1 MVKLTDAEKGLFG
14 TDARILFQGT
24 DQTVYQL
31 GGADGRVKMTR
42 YGVFPG
48 MNLTYN
54 DVHDADYHLNRA
66 PVGDLIEINHCQEG
80 RMECQYQDSFYYLT
94 PGDLSISRKDTA
106 PYCSSF
112 PTGHYHGVTLLIDPN
127 CAPHCLSCMLEDVN
141 VQPSTIADR
150 FCQGRRCFV
159 ARSSPRVKHV
169 FSELYAVPEGIR
181 KGYFK
186 VKVLELLLFLS
197 VLPVPPVELEQ
208 RCFTNSQVTLAKEVC
223 QYLTDHMDSKIT
235 IQELSGQFN
244 ASATLIKSS
253 FRGVYGMSPSAFL
266 RAQKMHSAAD
276 LLRNSDR
283 TVLDIAGQFGYDN
296 ASKFAKAFRDIIG
309 VSPNEYR
316 SGVEQDSCAPLSSQV
331 GNLPPSGG

>member
-1 MVKLTDAEKGLFG
+1 MKLTEAEQGLFG
-14 TDARILFQGT
+14 TDARILSQ
-24 DQTVYQL
+24 DANQTVYQL
-31 GGADGRVKMTR
+31 GGADGRARMTR

-48 MNLTYN
+48 MNLIYN
-54 DVHDADYHLNRA
+54 DIHDADYHLIRA

-80 RMECQYQDSFYYLT
+80 RMECQYQDSFSYLT

-106 PYCSSF
+106 PHSFSF
-112 PTGHYHGVTLLIDPN
+112 PTGHYHGATLLIDPN

-197 VLPVPPVELEQ
+197 VLPVPPVDLEQ
-208 RCFTNSQVTLAKEVC
+208 RCYSNTQVMLAKAVC

-266 RAQKMHSAAD
+266 
-276 LLRNSDR
+276 
-283 TVLDIAGQFGYDN
+283 TC
-296 ASKFAKAFRDIIG
+296 SKDT
-309 VSPNEYR
+309 
-316 SGVEQDSCAPLSSQV
+316 
-331 GNLPPSGG
+331 

>member
-1 MVKLTDAEKGLFG
+1 MPV
-14 TDARILFQGT
+14 
-24 DQTVYQL
+24 
-31 GGADGRVKMTR
+31 
-42 YGVFPG
+42 PG
-48 MNLTYN
+48 QFFLS
-54 DVHDADYHLNRA
+54 DPWR
-66 PVGDLIEINHCQEG
+66 
-80 RMECQYQDSFYYLT
+80 SFHQ
-94 PGDLSISRKDTA
+94 SKDTA
-106 PYCSSF
+106 PHSFSF
-112 PTGHYHGVTLLIDPN
+112 PTGHYHGATLLIDPN

-197 VLPVPPVELEQ
+197 VLPVPPADLEQ
-208 RCFTNSQVTLAKEVC
+208 RCYSNTQVMLAKAVC

-266 RAQKMHSAAD
+266 RAQKIHSAAD

-296 ASKFAKAFRDIIG
+296 ASKFAKGI
-309 VSPNEYR
+309 
-316 SGVEQDSCAPLSSQV
+316 SGHHRGLPTNTAAGGAGQLCAAVIPGWKSSAIWW
-331 GNLPPSGG
+331 LMIK

>member
-1 MVKLTDAEKGLFG
+1 MFS
-14 TDARILFQGT
+14 
-24 DQTVYQL
+24 
-31 GGADGRVKMTR
+31 
-42 YGVFPG
+42 P
-48 MNLTYN
+48 
-54 DVHDADYHLNRA
+54 A
-66 PVGDLIEINHCQEG
+66 PL
-80 RMECQYQDSFYYLT
+80 
-94 PGDLSISRKDTA
+94 
-106 PYCSSF
+106 
-112 PTGHYHGVTLLIDPN
+112 PTGSAKADAVLWLVPPLGSSIYS
-127 CAPHCLSCMLEDVN
+127 LSCT
-141 VQPSTIADR
+141 P
-150 FCQGRRCFV
+150 C
-159 ARSSPRVKHV
+159 
-169 FSELYAVPEGIR
+169 R
-181 KGYFK
+181 KGSGK
-186 VKVLELLLFLS
+186 DILRWKVLELLLFLS

>member
-31 GGADGRVKMTR
+31 GGADGRAKMTR

-112 PTGHYHGVTLLIDPN
+112 PTGHYHGVTLLIAPN

-169 FSELYAVPEGIR
+169 FSELYAVPDE
-181 KGYFK
+181 
-186 VKVLELLLFLS
+186 ELPA
-197 VLPVPPVELEQ
+197 VARE
-208 RCFTNSQVTLAKEVC
+208 
-223 QYLTDHMDSKIT
+223 
-235 IQELSGQFN
+235 
-244 ASATLIKSS
+244 
-253 FRGVYGMSPSAFL
+253 
-266 RAQKMHSAAD
+266 
-276 LLRNSDR
+276 
-283 TVLDIAGQFGYDN
+283 
-296 ASKFAKAFRDIIG
+296 
-309 VSPNEYR
+309 
-316 SGVEQDSCAPLSSQV
+316 
-331 GNLPPSGG
+331 

>member
-1 MVKLTDAEKGLFG
+1 M
-14 TDARILFQGT
+14 
-24 DQTVYQL
+24 
-31 GGADGRVKMTR
+31 
-42 YGVFPG
+42 
-48 MNLTYN
+48 
-54 DVHDADYHLNRA
+54 
-66 PVGDLIEINHCQEG
+66 
-80 RMECQYQDSFYYLT
+80 
-94 PGDLSISRKDTA
+94 
-106 PYCSSF
+106 
-112 PTGHYHGVTLLIDPN
+112 
-127 CAPHCLSCMLEDVN
+127 
-141 VQPSTIADR
+141 
-150 FCQGRRCFV
+150 
-159 ARSSPRVKHV
+159 
-169 FSELYAVPEGIR
+169 
-181 KGYFK
+181 
-186 VKVLELLLFLS
+186 KVLELLLFLS

-253 FRGVYGMSPSAFL
+253 FRGVYGMSPSTFL

-276 LLRNSDR
+276 LLRNSNR

>member
-1 MVKLTDAEKGLFG
+1 M
-14 TDARILFQGT
+14 
-24 DQTVYQL
+24 
-31 GGADGRVKMTR
+31 
-42 YGVFPG
+42 
-48 MNLTYN
+48 
-54 DVHDADYHLNRA
+54 
-66 PVGDLIEINHCQEG
+66 
-80 RMECQYQDSFYYLT
+80 
-94 PGDLSISRKDTA
+94 
-106 PYCSSF
+106 
-112 PTGHYHGVTLLIDPN
+112 
-127 CAPHCLSCMLEDVN
+127 
-141 VQPSTIADR
+141 
-150 FCQGRRCFV
+150 
-159 ARSSPRVKHV
+159 
-169 FSELYAVPEGIR
+169 PEGIR

-197 VLPVPPVELEQ
+197 VLPVPPADLEQ
-208 RCFTNSQVTLAKEVC
+208 RCYSNTQVMLAKAVC

-266 RAQKMHSAAD
+266 RAQKIHSAAD

-316 SGVEQDSCAPLSSQV
+316 SGVEQDSCAPLSSPV

>member
-1 MVKLTDAEKGLFG
+1 MASGRTDVVKLTDAEKGLFG

-31 GGADGRVKMTR
+31 GSADGRAKMTR

-181 KGYFK
+181 KGYF
-186 VKVLELLLFLS
+186 
-197 VLPVPPVELEQ
+197 
-208 RCFTNSQVTLAKEVC
+208 
-223 QYLTDHMDSKIT
+223 
-235 IQELSGQFN
+235 
-244 ASATLIKSS
+244 
-253 FRGVYGMSPSAFL
+253 
-266 RAQKMHSAAD
+266 
-276 LLRNSDR
+276 
-283 TVLDIAGQFGYDN
+283 
-296 ASKFAKAFRDIIG
+296 
-309 VSPNEYR
+309 
-316 SGVEQDSCAPLSSQV
+316 
-331 GNLPPSGG
+331 

>member
-1 MVKLTDAEKGLFG
+1 M
-14 TDARILFQGT
+14 
-24 DQTVYQL
+24 
-31 GGADGRVKMTR
+31 
-42 YGVFPG
+42 
-48 MNLTYN
+48 
-54 DVHDADYHLNRA
+54 
-66 PVGDLIEINHCQEG
+66 
-80 RMECQYQDSFYYLT
+80 
-94 PGDLSISRKDTA
+94 
-106 PYCSSF
+106 
-112 PTGHYHGVTLLIDPN
+112 
-127 CAPHCLSCMLEDVN
+127 
-141 VQPSTIADR
+141 
-150 FCQGRRCFV
+150 

-197 VLPVPPVELEQ
+197 VLPVPPVALEQ

-276 LLRNSDR
+276 LLRNSNR

>member
-1 MVKLTDAEKGLFG
+1 
-14 TDARILFQGT
+14 
-24 DQTVYQL
+24 
-31 GGADGRVKMTR
+31 
-42 YGVFPG
+42 
-48 MNLTYN
+48 
-54 DVHDADYHLNRA
+54 
-66 PVGDLIEINHCQEG
+66 
-80 RMECQYQDSFYYLT
+80 MECQYQDGFYYLT

-106 PYCSSF
+106 PHTSSF

-169 FSELYAVPEGIR
+169 FSELYSVPERIR

-197 VLPVPPVELEQ
+197 VLPVPPAEMEQ
-208 RCFTNSQVTLAKEVC
+208 RCYTNTQVTLAKEVC

-235 IQELSGQFN
+235 IQALSDQFN
-244 ASATLIKSS
+244 ASATLIKNS
-253 FRGVYGMSPSAFL
+253 FRGVYGMSPAAFL

-276 LLRNSDR
+276 LLRNSNR

-316 SGVEQDSCAPLSSQV
+316 SGVEQDSCAPRSSQT
-331 GNLPPSGG
+331 